1 LLQNDGETI
10 MTTETVIKPNTVL
23 LAAAKGFTDKMVDTL
38 RDEATI
44 GVHEVDAVLN
54 IKGSITIHP
63 DYVQTQV
70 NKVCP
75 WTFLQVAW
83 NKMPEHVRAAC
94 VREVQEVL
102 DGTRPAPELNELK
115 ALTKAA
121 VSRVK
126 INVSQTSRGPTKF
139 NGKIWVA

>member
-1 LLQNDGETI
+1 MITES
-10 MTTETVIKPNTVL
+10 TTKNINL
-23 LAAAKGFTDKMVDTL
+23 LALAKSFTDKVTDKL
-38 RDEATI
+38 RDEATAGDYEI
-44 GVHEVDAVLN
+44 EAQVG
-54 IKGSITIHP
+54 IRGSLSIYP
-63 DYVQTQV
+63 DYEQTQV

-94 VREVQEVL
+94 VREVQEVME
-102 DGTRPAPELNELK
+102 GTRPAPELAELK

-126 INVSQTSRGPTKF
+126 ADVQQMSRGPTKF

>member
-1 LLQNDGETI
+1 
-10 MTTETVIKPNTVL
+10 MTTETITKPNTIL
-23 LAAAKGFTDKMVDTL
+23 LAAAKGFTDKITDAL
-38 RDEATI
+38 RDEATVGTHTI
-44 GVHEVDAVLN
+44 DATLS
-54 IKGSITIHP
+54 IKGSLTIHE
-63 DYVQTQV
+63 DYLQTQV

-94 VREVQEVL
+94 VREVQEVME
-102 DGTRPAPELNELK
+102 GTRPAPELAELK

-126 INVSQTSRGPTKF
+126 ADVQQMSRGPTKF

>member
-1 LLQNDGETI
+1 
-10 MTTETVIKPNTVL
+10 MTTETTTKNTVL
-23 LAAAKGFTDKMVDTL
+23 LAAAKSFTDKITDAL
-38 RDEATI
+38 RDEATV
-44 GVHEVDAVLN
+44 GTHEVDGTIA
-54 IKGSITIHP
+54 IKGSLTIHE
-63 DYVQTQV
+63 DYDQTQV

-94 VREVQEVL
+94 VREVQEVME
-102 DGTRPAPELNELK
+102 GTRPKPELEELK

-126 INVSQTSRGPTKF
+126 SDIKQKSRGMAKF
-139 NGKIWVA
+139 NGRVWVIA